1 MVSPQLLTFI
11 VVAKSGSF
19 SKAAET
25 MYVSPTAVMK
35 QVDLLEKRPGVTL
48 FKRTNHGLI
57 LTDASI
63 SILND
68 AKYLVD
74 YATRAEEKARGMSI
88 TFENVPKKFKH

>member
-35 QVDLLEKRPGVTL
+35 QVDLLEKRQGVTL
-48 FKRTNHGLI
+48 
-57 LTDASI
+57 S
-63 SILND
+63 
-68 AKYLVD
+68 
-74 YATRAEEKARGMSI
+74 
-88 TFENVPKKFKH
+88 NVRIMD